1 MGAQIN
7 SFQIMDSV
15 SRKKLFSLSGDLGGC
30 CVAVSPALGVMV
42 MDCGRKLAVV
52 GICPET
58 LSFVDSAWG
67 LVEPPETTM
76 PLQRTCSLAFCGND
90 PVVVVVDGGS
100 VLKYGMTWMGAHLFF
115 GGEKHQSPQA
125 FLVNV
130 RTGALVGQLL
140 DPGLSS
146 KLHPR
151 TALVSRDGSKV
162 FLSFRGLDW
171 NPCAVRMYD
180 RATCSVLAEI
190 ALPSIPEPQFWV
202 SSFVH
207 MCWTEADKR
216 LVVMPCV
223 VTLASLVF
231 VRVSGDDLLVH
242 DRATDEVDSASTAVA
257 KVRSLEAM
265 AKESGNDLHL
275 TAFVA
280 SDVMT
285 GCCFRSRNNNVL
297 VTAFPFHKA
306 PCGEVLMG
314 SLGKLVSGCGMC
326 VSGKHLFLRL
336 EDEVHVMT
344 VDTMPLRMLWAAAC
358 LGEP

>member
-1 MGAQIN
+1 M
-7 SFQIMDSV
+7 
-15 SRKKLFSLSGDLGGC
+15 
-30 CVAVSPALGVMV
+30 MV

-58 LSFVDSAWG
+58 LSFVDSTWC
-67 LVEPPETTM
+67 LVEPPQATM
-76 PLQRTCSLAFCGND
+76 LLQRTCSLAFCGHD

-100 VLKYGMTWMGAHLFF
+100 VLKYGMTWMGAHLLV

-130 RTGALVGQLL
+130 RTGAMEGQLL

-162 FLSFRGLDW
+162 FLSFRGLHW
-171 NPCAVRMYD
+171 TPCAVRMYD

-190 ALPSIPEPQFWV
+190 ALPSIPEPRYWT

-223 VTLASLVF
+223 VTLTTFFVCVSEDGEDCLVY
-231 VRVSGDDLLVH
+231 
-242 DRATDEVDSASTAVA
+242 DRARDVDSAGTAVA

-265 AKESGNDLHL
+265 AKELGCELYL

-280 SDVMT
+280 SDVIT

-297 VTAFPFHKA
+297 VTAFPFQKA
-306 PCGEVLMG
+306 PCGEVVMG
-314 SLGKLVSGCGMC
+314 SLGKLVCGFGMC
-326 VSGKHLFLRL
+326 VSDKHLFLRL

-344 VDTMPLRMLWAAAC
+344 VDTMPLRMLWTAAC